1 MKTKEILEN
10 EFIGKSGGE
19 DAITNIARQ
28 LASSAATQFRGPK
41 AKEAA
46 EAGANRIYSQM
57 LKTID
62 DYFNQPPI
70 KDIN

>member
-1 MKTKEILEN
+1 MKTKEVLEN
-10 EFIGKSGGE
+10 QLMPRDSGG
-19 DAITNIARQ
+19 IAGIATQ
-28 LASSAATQFRGPK
+28 IASAAAAQYRGPK

-46 EAGANRIYSQM
+46 EAAANKAYSVM

-62 DYFNQPPI
+62 DYFNYSQA